1 MKITAMVNR
10 AVERALAAGMTVDKI
25 LDDTGQPAKGSLPEI
40 FAQVAKGK
48 KFYTTNA
55 LRLRVQD
62 DPWRRR

>member
-25 LDDTGQPAKGSLPEI
+25 LDDTGQPAKGTLAEI

-48 KFYTTNA
+48 KFYTTNGV
-55 LRLRVQD
+55 RLRVQD